1 MSKLTY
7 LQISFKNSL
16 YLRRAFFHI
25 HPNVHHRLAIFVVET
40 TIQANVAHRDTEFEG
55 GASPSDD
62 GLKASRSYPRS
73 VITSRASAP
82 VRRKPVPRRVKES
95 LPDRAPCH
103 RRRLNA
109 IETSRG
115 QIMGTRRESLHAER
129 ACCAPAGEK
138 RIVARP
144 RREKTKSLEFSIR
157 SAERLQLRTILITF
171 DSFEPCKI

>member
-16 YLRRAFFHI
+16 YEHS
-25 HPNVHHRLAIFVVET
+25 FVSIPMHT
-40 TIQANVAHRDTEFEG
+40 TDSRYLSSRQQFMRTFAHRDTEFEG

>member
-16 YLRRAFFHI
+16 YEHS
-25 HPNVHHRLAIFVVET
+25 FVSIPMHT
-40 TIQANVAHRDTEFEG
+40 TDSRYLSSRQQFMRTFAHRDTEFEG

-129 ACCAPAGEK
+129 ACCEPVCRGKAHCRAPSSRKDEIT
-138 RIVARP
+138 RIFHPLGR
-144 RREKTKSLEFSIR
+144 KITITDDINHIR
-157 SAERLQLRTILITF
+157 FL
-171 DSFEPCKI
+171 

>member
-25 HPNVHHRLAIFVVET
+25 HSDIHHRLAIFVVET
-40 TIQANVAHRDTEFEG
+40 TIHANVAHRDTEFEG

-115 QIMGTRRESLHAER
+115 QIMGTRRERVSTPSEPVVRQPGKSALSR
-129 ACCAPAGEK
+129 ALVEK
-138 RIVARP
+138 RRNHSNFPSARQKDYNYG
-144 RREKTKSLEFSIR
+144 RY
-157 SAERLQLRTILITF
+157 
-171 DSFEPCKI
+171 